1 MIARL
6 QSLMQSSFLRAVAV
20 LSGGQAVAIL
30 VPILAAPILGRLYM
44 PADYGALAAYMAP
57 AAILAVLASLQ
68 FQHAIIAERTDHNA
82 ALVGWICLTS
92 ALVIG
97 GLTALVVAF
106 FWTTVFLPTAT
117 GEWFVLLPLT
127 VASAGLV
134 VTGQFQAN
142 RHRYYRWIAVIQM
155 SHVLA
160 TVAMSIMLGLWGWG
174 ANGLLT
180 AYFVGQGIQ
189 IAGFGILLVR
199 GDTALSYP
207 QAGRIR
213 VLIKRH
219 WKFPAFTLPSAF
231 SDQINMQI
239 PVLALTAMGAD
250 ATLGAFTRAR
260 QLVSMPVTV
269 LGQSVAQVFR
279 REGSELYRQTGS
291 CRRLMLKTA
300 GGMFAVGIIPC
311 VAFMIFAPWLFS
323 LYLGPAWREAGE
335 LARILA
341 PMLLMRAVVSPVSVI
356 LLVVGAQVTEFMLS
370 TFTVFAVSGSIL
382 FSLFFFGSPDSIV
395 LAFSLS
401 YALCYTVTFFVCLK
415 KAGP

>member
-134 VTGQFQAN
+134 VTGRFQAN

-160 TVAMSIMLGLWGWG
+160 TIAMSIMLGLWGWG

-219 WKFPAFTLPSAF
+219 WKFPAFTLPSEF
-231 SDQINMQI
+231 SGQVNMQM

-291 CRRLMLKTA
+291 CRGLMLKTA
-300 GGMFAVGIIPC
+300 GGMLAAGILPC
-311 VAFMIFAPWLFS
+311 AAFMVFAPWLFAV
-323 LYLGPAWREAGE
+323 YLGPAWREAGE

-341 PMLLMRAVVSPVSVI
+341 PMLLMRAAVSP
-356 LLVVGAQVTEFMLS
+356 LT
-370 TFTVFAVSGSIL
+370 TVFFFTGRQALDLTLMLISAAIMCACVSAAWMGGGSGLAVVWG
-382 FSLFFFGSPDSIV
+382 FSLGYGAI
-395 LAFSLS
+395 
-401 YALCYTVTFFVCLK
+401 YTIYFIATFKV
-415 KAGP
+415 AGP

>member
-134 VTGQFQAN
+134 VTGQF
-142 RHRYYRWIAVIQM
+142 
-155 SHVLA
+155 
-160 TVAMSIMLGLWGWG
+160 
-174 ANGLLT
+174 
-180 AYFVGQGIQ
+180 
-189 IAGFGILLVR
+189 
-199 GDTALSYP
+199 
-207 QAGRIR
+207 
-213 VLIKRH
+213 
-219 WKFPAFTLPSAF
+219 
-231 SDQINMQI
+231 
-239 PVLALTAMGAD
+239 
-250 ATLGAFTRAR
+250 
-260 QLVSMPVTV
+260 
-269 LGQSVAQVFR
+269 
-279 REGSELYRQTGS
+279 
-291 CRRLMLKTA
+291 
-300 GGMFAVGIIPC
+300 
-311 VAFMIFAPWLFS
+311 
-323 LYLGPAWREAGE
+323 
-335 LARILA
+335 
-341 PMLLMRAVVSPVSVI
+341 
-356 LLVVGAQVTEFMLS
+356 
-370 TFTVFAVSGSIL
+370 
-382 FSLFFFGSPDSIV
+382 
-395 LAFSLS
+395 
-401 YALCYTVTFFVCLK
+401 
-415 KAGP
+415 